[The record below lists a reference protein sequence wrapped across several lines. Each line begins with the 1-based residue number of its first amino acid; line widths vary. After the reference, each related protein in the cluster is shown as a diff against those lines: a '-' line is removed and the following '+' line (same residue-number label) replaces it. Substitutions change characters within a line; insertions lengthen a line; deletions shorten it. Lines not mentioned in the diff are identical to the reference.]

1 MDSVGKKLLEVAK
14 GQLGYHEKA
23 SGYTKFGDWYSKHV
37 DKDPVYKTSAWCDMF
52 LAWAADK
59 AGVEDWTGQF
69 AYTPDHAKWFK
80 KQGAWG
86 HKAEP
91 GAIVFFSWSGG
102 KSIGD
107 IEHVGIVE
115 RVDGHTLHT
124 IEANHNN
131 ALTRATRDISQVVGF
146 GYPSKV
152 KVKAAPAQPAQQ
164 TTQTDQNYAP
174 KHAAPPPAV
183 KEIGQDLQAQV
194 DAHTTAAHDPSA
206 PPSPLPDQQA
216 ALTGLLAVVLFGTV
230 ALAVGKSKVKV
241 PVSAPNVRVRKRGKH
256 HRTPVELPVEVSVAD
271 LDAADASTQL
281 MPVLSAEAAA
291 KAEDQEFWGKIAEL
305 EEDVELAFWNTLH
318 AAVSQNGSIESE
330 CETESESVL
339 S

>member
-1 MDSVGKKLLEVAK
+1 MDSIGQKLLEVAK
-14 GQLGYHEKA
+14 SQLGYHEKA
-23 SGYTKFGDWYSKHV
+23 DGYTKFGDWYGKHV
-37 DKDPVYKTSAWCDMF
+37 DKDSSYTDAPWCDMF
-52 LAWAADK
+52 LAWAANK

-69 AYTPDHAKWFK
+69 ASTPDHAQWFK
-80 KQGAWG
+80 KHHAWG

-131 ALTRATRDISQVVGF
+131 ALLRATRDISQVVGF

-152 KVKAAPAQPAQQ
+152 KVKAAPVTAQQ
-164 TTQTDQNYAP
+164 TAQNDQKYAP
-174 KHAAPPPAV
+174 KHAAPTPAV
-183 KEIGQDLQAQV
+183 KEIGQDAPALGDTRTIAS
-194 DAHTTAAHDPSA
+194 HDPA
-206 PPSPLPDQQA
+206 PAPTSLPDQQA

-241 PVSAPNVRVRKRGKH
+241 PVAAPNVRVRKRGKH
-256 HRTPVELPVEVSVAD
+256 HRTPVELPAEVSVAD
-271 LDAADASTQL
+271 LDAADAGTMV
-281 MPVLSAEAAA
+281 MPILSAEAAA
-291 KAEDQEFWGKIAEL
+291 LAEDKEFWGKISEL

-318 AAVSQNGSIESE
+318 AAVVQNSSE
-330 CETESESVL
+330 AEAESVL

>member
-1 MDSVGKKLLEVAK
+1 MDSIGQKLLEVAK
-14 GQLGYHEKA
+14 SQLGYHEKA
-23 SGYTKFGDWYSKHV
+23 DGYTKFGDWYSKHV
-37 DKDPVYKTSAWCDMF
+37 DKDSVYKTSAWCDMF

-59 AGVEDWTGQF
+59 AGIEDWTGQF

-80 KQGAWG
+80 KHDAWG

-124 IEANHNN
+124 IEANHDN
-131 ALTRATRDISQVVGF
+131 ALLRATRDVSQVVGY

-152 KVKAAPAQPAQQ
+152 KVKAAPAQTAQTEQ
-164 TTQTDQNYAP
+164 KYAP
-174 KHAAPPPAV
+174 KHAAPPPAA
-183 KEIGQDLQAQV
+183 KEIGKDVQAQV
-194 DAHTTAAHDPSA
+194 DSHTTAAHDPAA
-206 PPSPLPDQQA
+206 PPTSLPDQQA

-230 ALAVGKSKVKV
+230 ALAIGKSKVKV

-271 LDAADASTQL
+271 LDAADASTAV
-281 MPVLSAEAAA
+281 MPAVSAEVAAQ
-291 KAEDQEFWGKIAEL
+291 AEDKEFWGKIAEL

-318 AAVSQNGSIESE
+318 AAVSQNSAEPVAQES
-330 CETESESVL
+330 SESVR

>member
-1 MDSVGKKLLEVAK
+1 MDSIGQKLLDVAK
-14 GQLGYHEKA
+14 GQLGYHEKS
-23 SGYTKFGDWYSKHV
+23 SGYTKFGDWYGKHI
-37 DKDPVYKTSAWCDMF
+37 DKDSGSYYKDAPWCDMF

-69 AYTPDHAKWFK
+69 ASTPDHAKWFK
-80 KQGAWG
+80 KHDAWG

-102 KSIGD
+102 KGIGD

-131 ALTRATRDISQVVGF
+131 ALLRATRDISQVVGF

-152 KVKAAPAQPAQQ
+152 KVKTVADQQAAQQ
-164 TTQTDQNYAP
+164 AAQAQQKYVA
-174 KHAAPPPAV
+174 KHAAAPLSAEQV
-183 KEIGQDLQAQV
+183 VAQERVQAQ
-194 DAHTTAAHDPSA
+194 HETQQAARHESA
-206 PPSPLPDQQA
+206 PSPLPDQQA

-256 HRTPVELPVEVSVAD
+256 HRTPVELPAEVSVSD
-271 LDAADASTQL
+271 LDAADAGTMV
-281 MPVLSAEAAA
+281 MPVLSAQAAA

-305 EEDVELAFWNTLH
+305 EDDVELAFWNTLH
-318 AAVSQNGSIESE
+318 SAVSQNPSV
-330 CETESESVL
+330 ESVV